1 MTTPRTALDER
12 FSDPGAVAA
21 SWPETLKALE
31 TAELFWVTTVRA
43 SGRPHVT
50 PLVAVWVDDALYFNT
65 GPREQKA
72 VNLATNPHVVLT
84 TGCNSWDSGLDVV
97 VEGEAVRVTDPEI
110 LHRLVPAWAA
120 RWDGRWQL
128 SVGPAGLEN
137 PWPEGIVTHTYQVR
151 PTRVFAHAK
160 GDPFGATTHRF

>member
-12 FSDPGAVAA
+12 FSSPEAVAVT
-21 SWPETLKALE
+21 WLETLKVLE
-31 TAELFWVTTVRA
+31 AAELFWVTTVRA

-65 GPREQKA
+65 GPAEQKA
-72 VNLATNPHVVLT
+72 VNLAANPHVVLT
-84 TGCNSWDSGLDVV
+84 TGRNSWDSGLDVV
-97 VEGEAVRVTDPEI
+97 VEGEAVRVTDPET
-110 LHRLVPAWAA
+110 LRRLVPAWAA
-120 RWDGRWQL
+120 KWDGRWQL
-128 SVGPAGLEN
+128 SVGATGLKDAG
-137 PWPEGIVTHTYQVR
+137 EGDIETHTYQVR